1 LRLSPDQ
8 YAAGLDAGIHFMNF
22 TLSGGRF
29 VGMGVER

>member
-1 LRLSPDQ
+1 M
-8 YAAGLDAGIHFMNF
+8 DAGIHFMNF